1 MALSNAFALRIAV
14 SFSFQLCELCKK
26 LDEIWKENSGDVVLF
41 MWTSFLKDDSIE
53 YLRIESPL
61 DLSTVVPKR
70 VAARSLQRSDS
81 KQSTDS
87 NQQNSNIDQVAV
99 AKGATAGGAA
109 PSTSHNSTSTN
120 GDITSGDLDPS
131 DPHDPRAIQDIASQD
146 LLLPTILEHNK
157 LQEDYEFKTT
167 LFTCQVCFMEKL
179 GALCLSFLTCDHVF
193 CKECMKGYFE
203 VQIQDGSVKAL
214 TCPSDKCESQA
225 HPSQVCPFHTF
236 CTSITYVFIISR
248 PLSTH

>member
-1 MALSNAFALRIAV
+1 
-14 SFSFQLCELCKK
+14 
-26 LDEIWKENSGDVVLF
+26 
-41 MWTSFLKDDSIE
+41 MWTSFLKDDTIE
-53 YLRIESPL
+53 YLSIESPL
-61 DLSTVVPKR
+61 DLSTVVPKKITPK
-70 VAARSLQRSDS
+70 SLQHSES
-81 KQSTDS
+81 KQSSDS
-87 NQQNSNIDQVAV
+87 QQQNSDNASGAV
-99 AKGATAGGAA
+99 LEGATAGAA
-109 PSTSHNSTSTN
+109 ASSTCHNTSTN

-131 DPHDPRAIQDIASQD
+131 DPRAIQDIASQD

-179 GALCLSFLTCDHVF
+179 GALCLSFLTCEHVF

-225 HPSQVCPFHTF
+225 HPSQVFLIF
-236 CTSITYVFIISR
+236 CNVK
-248 PLSTH
+248 

>member
-1 MALSNAFALRIAV
+1 
-14 SFSFQLCELCKK
+14 
-26 LDEIWKENSGDVVLF
+26 
-41 MWTSFLKDDSIE
+41 MWTSFLKDDTIE
-53 YLRIESPL
+53 YLGIESPL
-61 DLSTVVPKR
+61 DLSTVVPKK

-87 NQQNSNIDQVAV
+87 NQQNANTGQAV
-99 AKGATAGGAA
+99 ATEGATAGAAA
-109 PSTSHNSTSTN
+109 PCTSCNTSTN

-131 DPHDPRAIQDIASQD
+131 DPHDSRAIQDIASQD
-146 LLLPTILEHNK
+146 LLLPTILDHNK

-225 HPSQVCPFHTF
+225 HPSQVKPNSLKHLVYLQTF
-236 CTSITYVFIISR
+236 
-248 PLSTH
+248 

>member
-1 MALSNAFALRIAV
+1 
-14 SFSFQLCELCKK
+14 
-26 LDEIWKENSGDVVLF
+26 
-41 MWTSFLKDDSIE
+41 MWTSFLKDDTVEFLDIH
-53 YLRIESPL
+53 SPL
-61 DLSTVVPKR
+61 DLSTVVPKK
-70 VAARSLQRSDS
+70 VLSKSLQRSDS
-81 KQSTDS
+81 RQGSDGQRQKSDTDFDAGDGA
-87 NQQNSNIDQVAV
+87 I
-99 AKGATAGGAA
+99 ATAAA
-109 PSTSHNSTSTN
+109 PSTLFNTSTN
-120 GDITSGDLDPS
+120 GDITSGKLDPS

-225 HPSQVCPFHTF
+225 HPSQVINQK
-236 CTSITYVFIISR
+236 ITAY
-248 PLSTH
+248 